1 MVNWT
6 YKGKEITS
14 TEQIGNPF
22 GFVYRIDNISTGK
35 SYYGSKQVVSIRKKK
50 FGKRKIASMLDKR
63 KSKYEKI
70 VKEMPGW
77 KEYTSSSKQL
87 NEDIHEKGHE
97 FTKEILYLCK
107 SKPELK
113 FREAEIIM
121 CSGFLEDEMSYN
133 AGISIRQVGKVNFKK

>member
-77 KEYTSSSKQL
+77 REYKGSSKL
-87 NEDIHEKGHE
+87 LCSDIEEKGHE

-121 CSGFLEDEMSYN
+121 CSGSLEDEMSYN
-133 AGISIRQVGKVNFKK
+133 AGISIRQVGKVNFKR